1 MAERFMSYESF
12 RGETVKKF
20 LHCHGI
26 PGTGSGNN
34 GLYAA
39 QRENFEAEKAGTETG
54 NPDSRRAAVA
64 EAHSRKY
71 SPSAAAARM
80 AGGDQW
86 RVGDRAVP
94 LIESILRAVRGLQA
108 ERQTE
113 SPPDHQKDQP
123 REEKRDGVGEH
134 RRDKR
139 ADTGLFTVALAI
151 NDDERMREFYTSAAH
166 RGKAGCS
173 SYFIAALPSFLRQRS
188 NRV

>member
-26 PGTGSGNN
+26 PGTDSGNN

-94 LIESILRAVRGLQA
+94 LISASHPSRSSGCRIFSRIYFGNCSAPRIWISSFGAGFFAFEIFALRRIQPVITRARAGNPVTMQKLFHDSPA
-108 ERQTE
+108 EKLIT
-113 SPPDHQKDQP
+113 
-123 REEKRDGVGEH
+123 REG
-134 RRDKR
+134 
-139 ADTGLFTVALAI
+139 
-151 NDDERMREFYTSAAH
+151 
-166 RGKAGCS
+166 
-173 SYFIAALPSFLRQRS
+173 ALP
-188 NRV
+188 